1 MSKRCPDC
9 GFSNEDSRIYCAS
22 CGELLDPELR
32 LLKDLN
38 AQTSGPK
45 KPTYKAPPP
54 RREPIPP
61 KDVFNEDYDPGKLA
75 RRKKSSGAAP
85 WIILALVL
93 AAVVWLVLSYAV

>member
-9 GFSNEDSRIYCAS
+9 GFLNEDTRIYCSS

-38 AQTSGPK
+38 DSTSGAQK
-45 KPTYKAPPP
+45 ATHKAPPP

-61 KDVFNEDYDPGKLA
+61 KNTFNEIDTPERLSRTKE
-75 RRKKSSGAAP
+75 KSSPLP
-85 WIILALVL
+85 WIILGLMA
-93 AAVVWLVLSYAV
+93 AAVVIVLIVLS

>member
-9 GFSNEDSRIYCAS
+9 GFLNEDSRIYCSS

-32 LLKDLN
+32 LLKDLD

-61 KDVFNEDYDPGKLA
+61 KNVFDETYTPDKLS
-75 RRKKSSGAAP
+75 RQEKKSAAP
-85 WIILALVL
+85 WIILGLAALG
-93 AAVVWLVLSYAV
+93 AVVWLVLHYAV